1 MVLYT
6 GDIHGHPN
14 NIIKICK
21 RFNLTRDDIIVILG
35 DVGANY
41 YGGKRDSELKV
52 ELAKLKPTI
61 PERNGLIR
69 KKDSAIFIEALMDLP
84 KRMLLLGHDD
94 YDAEC
99 KKYHEFLE
107 SYKQERRGN

>member
-1 MVLYT
+1 M
-6 GDIHGHPN
+6 DIECPFVKKLQRWSLLCDTFVYMDHKDYCADYLLSEKCVRVKFLQEYAKEGTPYR
-14 NIIKICK
+14 ILICK
-21 RFNLTRDDIIVILG
+21 V
-35 DVGANY
+35 
-41 YGGKRDSELKV
+41 
-52 ELAKLKPTI
+52 
-61 PERNGLIR
+61 R